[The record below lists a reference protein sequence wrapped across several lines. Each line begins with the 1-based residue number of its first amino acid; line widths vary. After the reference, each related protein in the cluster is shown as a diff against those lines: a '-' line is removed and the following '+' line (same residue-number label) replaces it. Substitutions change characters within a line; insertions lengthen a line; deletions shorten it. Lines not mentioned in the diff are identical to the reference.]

1 MQFQKISIP
10 TPWKVNGN
18 SEGVGGGLESQN
30 FKRNVWGLT
39 EMCRAVGDSNQKT
52 FRRRG
57 MDIFWNNT
65 FQKLA
70 SLFAFESILQTL
82 ATFQSR
88 QNVFDN
94 LQ

>member
-1 MQFQKISIP
+1 MVIPGISIP

-30 FKRNVWGLT
+30 FKSNVY
-39 EMCRAVGDSNQKT
+39 QKT
-52 FRRRG
+52 LRIRG